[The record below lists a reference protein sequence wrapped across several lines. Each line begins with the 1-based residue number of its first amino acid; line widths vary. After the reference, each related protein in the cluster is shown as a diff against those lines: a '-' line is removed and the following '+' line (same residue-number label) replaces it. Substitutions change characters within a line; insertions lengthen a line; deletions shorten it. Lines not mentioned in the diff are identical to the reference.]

1 MSGADRADLRGLTTE
16 QVRPGL
22 DDLDLL
28 SVEQVVSLMCA
39 DVRRV
44 PEAVGAAEAQIA
56 QAVDGVA
63 AALARGGRL
72 IYVGAGT
79 AGRIGLLDAAEAG
92 PTFSVPPGQV
102 VGLLAGGQGAFE
114 VSVENAEDD
123 RDGGARAVS
132 ELAVGPDDA
141 VVGIAAS
148 GRTPFVLGAVEAAR
162 SAGALT
168 VAVVCNEATPLAAL
182 AEIPV
187 EVLVGP
193 EIVAGSTRLNAG
205 TAQKVVLNII
215 STVAMVQ
222 LGKTYG
228 GLMVD
233 LRATNAK
240 LRDRAT
246 RIVAEIAG
254 VSGERARAA
263 LELCDWSPKSAAA
276 LLAGASD
283 PEAARRLLERHDGR
297 LRPALAELG
306 PVRAALARPGP
317 GHPAARRRRRV
328 RRGRAHPR

>member
-1 MSGADRADLRGLTTE
+1 M
-16 QVRPGL
+16 
-22 DDLDLL
+22 
-28 SVEQVVSLMCA
+28 
-39 DVRRV
+39 
-44 PEAVGAAEAQIA
+44 
-56 QAVDGVA
+56 
-63 AALARGGRL
+63 
-72 IYVGAGT
+72 
-79 AGRIGLLDAAEAG
+79 
-92 PTFSVPPGQV
+92 
-102 VGLLAGGQGAFE
+102 
-114 VSVENAEDD
+114 
-123 RDGGARAVS
+123 S

-168 VAVVCNEATPLAAL
+168 VGVVCNEATPLAAL
-182 AEIPV
+182 AEIAI
-187 EVLVGP
+187 EVLVGA

-263 LELCDWSPKSAAA
+263 LERCDWSPKSAAA

-283 PEAARRLLERHDGR
+283 PEAARRLLERHEGR

-306 PVRAALARPGP
+306 PARAASPGP
-317 GHPAARRRRRV
+317 GPDTRRLGVAGAFVGGALIRGDVAVSDGGRLGRRARRAPAEGSRSPASSMRR
-328 RRGRAHPR
+328 